1 MHEEQT
7 TIIRILR
14 QKYEDMKARSRDIRQ
29 QVRNEYK
36 SIIDAEISRRI
47 DDNEREF
54 ARELVEARRKG
65 VLRRDLSYVIKT
77 QSGDIFKRYMDLGG
91 WEKSDTLT
99 ASDRR
104 RILDAE
110 RFKGWFTLDGD
121 VRGVPKVTVYGNMDT
136 RERFDKPMQV
146 YVGAGTEHV
155 RFFTVDDSAYPQ
167 GYRESPVEI
176 TRQLGE
182 WIEFEGISL
191 EAREEFAELV
201 RLRKKSVEL
210 EEMIERIKP
219 YEDPSVIE
227 DLERE
232 RWDLEAQIA
241 GETRTNVPLGEGSE
255 TEVMEYFDI
264 EQLQR
269 QVEEELGK

>member
-1 MHEEQT
+1 MENHALIE
-7 TIIRILR
+7 LLSG
-14 QKYEDMKARSRDIRQ
+14 KYEALQREKRLVRDRVREKYKEVIKQEIEDEIRQ
-29 QVRNEYK
+29 V
-36 SIIDAEISRRI
+36 
-47 DDNEREF
+47 EREF
-54 ARELVEARRKG
+54 SIDLVNARRKG
-65 VLRRDLSYVIKT
+65 LLRQDIVQVIRT
-77 QSGDIFKRYMDLGG
+77 NTSSIFDKYMRLGG
-91 WEKSDTLT
+91 WDRSVDQMT

-121 VRGVPKVTVYGNMDT
+121 VRGVPRVTVYGNMDT
-136 RERFDKPMQV
+136 RKRFEKPMQV

-201 RLRKKSVEL
+201 RLRKRSVEL

-219 YEDPSVIE
+219 YEDPSIIE